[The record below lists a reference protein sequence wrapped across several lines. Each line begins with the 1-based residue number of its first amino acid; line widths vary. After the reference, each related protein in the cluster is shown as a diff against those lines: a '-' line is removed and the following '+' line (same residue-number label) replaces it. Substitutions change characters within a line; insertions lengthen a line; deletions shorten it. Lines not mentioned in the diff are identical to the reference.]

1 MTALSHPP
9 SQSPWLRLPT
19 WLDRLIFWIPN
30 SRRPGVL
37 AFGLFLVRV
46 TVLPMLLAFAV
57 LAPFAATPPAHPLAG
72 ISVMLG
78 FSVLIEECGRYSFA
92 RTALEPARALALFT
106 VMIIGVET
114 ATYWRPQASVLVNLA
129 LHAPSMAVH
138 VLAGGALLYALR
150 HRAHLG
156 SIMSAVFVLH
166 LVFDVG
172 SVALFGNQLAASK
185 TYTGVGPTSANQVG
199 PYLDRYDLSR
209 RVGG

>member
-1 MTALSHPP
+1 MTALLHPP

-30 SRRPGVL
+30 SRKPGVL

-57 LAPFAATPPAHPLAG
+57 L
-72 ISVMLG
+72 
-78 FSVLIEECGRYSFA
+78 IEECGRYSFA
-92 RTALEPARALALFT
+92 RTALKPARALALFT

-129 LHAPSMAVH
+129 LRAPSMAVH

-150 HRAHLG
+150 RRARLG
-156 SIMSAVFVLH
+156 AIMSAVFVLH

-185 TYTGVGPTSANQVG
+185 AYRGVGPTSANQGG
-199 PYLDRYDLSR
+199 PYSDRHALSR